1 MLGVFAASVF
11 APASGALVNELF
23 PTTVR
28 ASAAGWALAAGV
40 PGGVAG
46 LVVFGAVVGA
56 GHSFAVAG
64 LVTFL
69 PAALV
74 MVLFWLL
81 PETRGREPEDL
92 WSGGRLT

>member
-1 MLGVFAASVF
+1 
-11 APASGALVNELF
+11 LF

-40 PGGVAG
+40 LGAVTG
-46 LVVFGAVVGA
+46 LVVFGAVAGA
-56 GHSFAVAG
+56 GHRVAVAG
-64 LVTFL
+64 LVTFVP
-69 PAALV
+69 PALL

-92 WSGGRLT
+92 WPTT